1 MLRSDKLFRTLT
13 EEISKVSYKKEIIK
27 GDSRELNEKFEIP
40 IGVLTDYMTLRV
52 PVDDASD
59 FVLYALSSH
68 YLSSTELSNY
78 FTPKEIE
85 FYESSKFE
93 IERIKFPI
101 ELPMIQVTPDQ
112 WIGTISVKQLI
123 EFRDAQIINYNERT
137 QRTMERKIAHGREY
151 YQISI
156 NEVAVKA
163 IEHSYET
170 DSYIPNTLTLNISEE
185 SEADFMY
192 DPDNHMLIINQIKF
206 FDIVDG
212 YHRYRAISKIVT
224 KNPKFDYQMELR
236 IVCFSE
242 TKARQFIWQED
253 QKTKMSKVLS
263 DSYNQSDYSVFITEK
278 INEAY
283 PNTVSRNK
291 GIISFAHLSDAISY
305 FYNTEKIKN
314 VTQAVIISKEI
325 IDDIEVL
332 ITEDPTIFDKTWKKS
347 KTYSTICVFSQKSNQ
362 QHYVEDIKKLEKI
375 SKEPKNAEYLW
386 SVVFNRR
393 KASALI
399 KLMKDNNI

>member
-1 MLRSDKLFRTLT
+1 MLRSNKFFQTLT
-13 EEISKVSYKKEIIK
+13 EKLQKVSYKKEIIK
-27 GDSRELNEKFEIP
+27 KTAQKLYDEFEIP
-40 IGVLTDYMTLRV
+40 IGILTDYMTLRV

-68 YLSSTELSNY
+68 FLSFEQISQY
-78 FTPKEIE
+78 FTKKEID
-85 FYESSKFE
+85 FYKKSKFE
-93 IERIKFPI
+93 AERIKFPI
-101 ELPMIQVTPDQ
+101 ELSMIQVMPDQ

-123 EFRDAQIINYNERT
+123 EFRDAQLINYNEHT
-137 QRTMERKIAHGREY
+137 QRTMERKVAKGHEY

-170 DSYIPNTLTLNISEE
+170 DSYIPNTITLNISEN
-185 SEADFMY
+185 SEADFSY
-192 DPDNHMLIINQIKF
+192 DNENHTLVINSIKA

-212 YHRYRAISKIVT
+212 YHRYRAISKLVT

-291 GIISFAHLSDAISY
+291 GIISFAHLSDAIKY
-305 FYNTEKIKN
+305 FYETDKIKN
-314 VTQAVIISKEI
+314 VSQAIMISKEI
-325 IDDIEVL
+325 INDIELL
-332 ITEDPTIFDKTWKKS
+332 ITEDPTTFDKTWRKS
-347 KTYSTICVFSQKSNQ
+347 RTYCTICIFKHKPGQNKYIES
-362 QHYVEDIKKLEKI
+362 IKKLDSI
-375 SKEPKNAEYLW
+375 SRKSENADYLW
-386 SVVFNRR
+386 TIFFNRR
-393 KASALI
+393 KASALV
-399 KLMKDNNI
+399 KLMRDNKI